1 MLYNRQHLSISATFI
16 LRRWATVTPFVR
28 GLISFR
34 LGSTDWE
41 ISKISSII
49 FSSWLAWRIEC
60 WNELFQLTPHF
71 ENSIFHSIQPSFK
84 MCILFCDYN
93 RYSWNR
99 FILTIPDAEGIAVV
113 VMVEGEVRVTRILL
127 LVVVI
132 GIIVLLFIGGKGS
145 DIK

>member
-1 MLYNRQHLSISATFI
+1 
-16 LRRWATVTPFVR
+16 
-28 GLISFR
+28 
-34 LGSTDWE
+34 
-41 ISKISSII
+41 
-49 FSSWLAWRIEC
+49 
-60 WNELFQLTPHF
+60 
-71 ENSIFHSIQPSFK
+71 
-84 MCILFCDYN
+84 MCTLFCDYN